1 MFFVSSSLKLRSL
14 ATSPCQGP
22 PPAGAEDVLDDPAAE
37 GPAGDD
43 NEAEAEAEA
52 DADAFLADVG
62 VPAVDVVLVV
72 MVVGA

>member
-43 NEAEAEAEA
+43 NEAEAEA
-52 DADAFLADVG
+52 DADAFLADVE

>member
-22 PPAGAEDVLDDPAAE
+22 PPAGAEDVLADPAAE

-43 NEAEAEAEA
+43 NEAEADA

>member
-22 PPAGAEDVLDDPAAE
+22 PPAGAEDVLADPAAD

-43 NEAEAEAEA
+43 NEAEADA

>member
-43 NEAEAEAEA
+43 NEAEAEA

-72 MVVGA
+72 GA

>member
-43 NEAEAEAEA
+43 NEAEAEA

>member
-22 PPAGAEDVLDDPAAE
+22 PPAGAEDVLADPAAE

-43 NEAEAEAEA
+43 NEAEAEA